1 MMKFREVRKL
11 FKESG
16 WSVIRQSGSHEQ
28 WYKLGEI
35 ETIAGQDAQEV
46 PKGLLNTYLKRLGL
60 K

>member
-46 PKGLLNTYLKRLGL
+46 PKGLLNT
-60 K
+60 